1 MPRKLTV
8 AALVAGLL
16 SGCASAPKP
25 SGDAYADLSGN
36 DLRLAAATMQ
46 KALEAGPDGKRV
58 DWANAATGRSG
69 AVKPLRTYVSS
80 GGYFCR
86 GYEEELRHG
95 ERSERFRHDACRNE
109 RGVWVWL

>member
-1 MPRKLTV
+1 MSRKLTALTFVV
-8 AALVAGLL
+8 ALL

-25 SGDAYADLSGN
+25 SGDAYADLAG
-36 DLRLAAATMQ
+36 DDVRLAAATLQ

-58 DWANAATGRSG
+58 AWENAATGRSG
-69 AVKPLRTYVSS
+69 TVRPLRTYVTG

-86 GYEEELRHG
+86 SYEEELRHG
-95 ERSERFRHDACRNE
+95 ERAETFRHDACRNE